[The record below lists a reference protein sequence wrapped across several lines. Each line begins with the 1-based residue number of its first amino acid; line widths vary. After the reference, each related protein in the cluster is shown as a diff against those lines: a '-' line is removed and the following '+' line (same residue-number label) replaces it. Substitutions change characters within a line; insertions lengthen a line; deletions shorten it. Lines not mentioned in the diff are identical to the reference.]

1 VTPMPDSPEPL
12 DDDEMLDLARSVMAE
27 AAVPDAVLTAARAA
41 FELRNLD
48 AELAALIYDS
58 RTDERLLAGT
68 RAAADAPR
76 VLVFRTGEATL
87 EVEFADG
94 RALGQID
101 PAAGGTISLESPQG
115 RLGQAEVDASGCF
128 SIAGDF
134 AGMIRVC
141 LHDGAEATLVT
152 EWARL

>member
-12 DDDEMLDLARSVMAE
+12 DDDEMLDLVRSAMAE
-27 AAVPDAVLTAARAA
+27 ATVPDAVLTAARAA
-41 FELRNLD
+41 FELRTLD

-58 RTDERLLAGT
+58 RTDEHLLAGT
-68 RAAADAPR
+68 RAAEAPR

-94 RALGQID
+94 RLLGQID
-101 PAAGGTISLESPQG
+101 PAAGGTVSLVSPQG
-115 RLGQAEVDASGCF
+115 RLEAEVDDSGCF

-134 AGMIRVC
+134 TGMIRVC
-141 LHDGAEATLVT
+141 LHNGGEPKLVT
-152 EWARL
+152 EWAWL